1 MGSELILI
9 LVSDTASPAWCGLFC
24 VAVIVAG
31 IYAMVNKPAS
41 KKPAPKKTAAA
52 LVAPSHRSSA

>member
-1 MGSELILI
+1 VK
-9 LVSDTASPAWCGLFC
+9 LVCGLFC

-52 LVAPSHRSSA
+52 LVAPSFRSIA

>member
-1 MGSELILI
+1 
-9 LVSDTASPAWCGLFC
+9 

-31 IYAMVNKPAS
+31 IDAIVNKPAT

-52 LVAPSHRSSA
+52 LVAPSFRSSA